1 MRIAHLTSYF
11 HPTFYGSHEAH
22 LTRALVARGHEVTIF
37 TSDRMPRWGGAAG
50 LADERLPL
58 GEGSWEGARVR
69 RFRAGPTIS
78 FVPSLPGIPGAL
90 REEPFDLY
98 LSHELFSLASFH
110 AARAARRWK
119 RPFFLVQHAYHGG
132 RRLRY
137 RALFRANLATTGR
150 IVLRTAAKVVALTEA
165 AAKFLRSVGLPPER
179 IRVIPTGVDIASF
192 RPREGG
198 AHGPLRVGFLGRI
211 EKGKGGELL
220 LRAFARAFPKGKET
234 LSFAG
239 DGAERIHL
247 AALSVFLRIPER
259 CAFLGRLA
267 QPVVPEFLR
276 SLDLVAVPTVRDEP
290 FGVVAVEAAACGL
303 PVLASSVG
311 GLAETVV
318 DRETGLLLPPEDVD
332 AWASALRQLGEDP
345 PRRALLG
352 RNARERAEQA
362 YAWPRIADA
371 FEEMFLAAIRET
383 AGTPS

>member
-11 HPTFYGSHEAH
+11 HPTCYGSHEAH
-22 LTRALVARGHEVTIF
+22 LTRALAARGHEVTIL

-50 LADERLPL
+50 LADERLPI
-58 GEGSWEGARVR
+58 GEASWEGARVR
-69 RFRAGPTIS
+69 RFRAGPTVG
-78 FVPSLPGIPGAL
+78 FVPSLPGIPGVL
-90 REEPFDLY
+90 RQESFDLY

-110 AARAARRWK
+110 AARAARRAK

-150 IVLRTAAKVVALTEA
+150 FVLRTATSVIALTEA
-165 AAKFLRSVGLPPER
+165 AASFLRGLGHPPER
-179 IRVIPTGVDIASF
+179 IRVVPTGVDIATF
-192 RPREGG
+192 RPREG
-198 AHGPLRVGFLGRI
+198 AAPGPLRVGFLGRI

-290 FGVVAVEAAACGL
+290 FGIVAVEAAACGL

-318 DRETGLLLPPEDVD
+318 HGETGLLLPPGDIES
-332 AWASALRQLGEDP
+332 WPRALRELADDP
-345 PRRALLG
+345 ARLSLLG
-352 RNARERAEQA
+352 RNARERVERT
-362 YAWPRIADA
+362 YAWPRIADS
-371 FEEMFLAAIRET
+371 FEEMFLAAHRET
-383 AGTPS
+383 AGTPA